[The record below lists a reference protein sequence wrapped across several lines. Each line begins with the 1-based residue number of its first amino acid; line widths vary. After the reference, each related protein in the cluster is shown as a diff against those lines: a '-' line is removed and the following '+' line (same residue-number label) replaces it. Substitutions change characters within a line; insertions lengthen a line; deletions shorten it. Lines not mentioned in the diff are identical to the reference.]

1 MEEIEDNHREIK
13 KVLDFSDQRIKTPF
27 LILASSGMRIG
38 ALRLLKVGDSE
49 KIANVYRINVYSGDR
64 EDYITF
70 TTPECAKESDYHLDF
85 RKDMVKKN
93 IL

>member
-1 MEEIEDNHREIK
+1 M
-13 KVLDFSDQRIKTPF
+13 
-27 LILASSGMRIG
+27 ILASSGVRIG

-70 TTPECAKESDYHLDF
+70 TTPERSKEIDYHLDF